1 MASTKNKKA
10 NTLEPFCVCCGSTK
24 NSDFY
29 MSKSK
34 LFAATGKLLIC
45 KQCIDNLFND
55 YFALYG
61 ENKKAMYFLC
71 RRLDVPFSI
80 AAFNGAT
87 NHSIKTGWKI
97 WQSYFKEINSLGGT
111 NNYGDC
117 FDQSDDFL
125 DDENTENNNI
135 NLEKEDLYISD
146 ELVRKWGNLPQQDI
160 IFLEEQYREW
170 CTRYDVSTKAME
182 LLVQEICYQQLN
194 IKKNRERGNN
204 VSKELKDLQ
213 DLMNSAALKPI
224 QESAAMAAD
233 VNTLGTWIK
242 KFENEKPIPE
252 PDPEFKDVDSIKKY
266 IRVWF
271 LGHFCRMLGIN
282 NEYAKEYDEEMRKYS
297 VEITDEDLKQNDNIN
312 FDKEL
317 DEENITEESGGQ
329 DGLVQ

>member
-1 MASTKNKKA
+1 MANTKNKKA

-24 NSDFY
+24 SSDFY

-34 LFAATGKLLIC
+34 LFAATGKLLVC

-242 KFENEKPIPE
+242 KFENEKPILE
-252 PDPEFKDVDSIKKY
+252 TDPEFQDVDGIKKY

-282 NEYAKEYDEEMRKYS
+282 NEYAREYEEETRKYS
-297 VEITDEDLKQNDNIN
+297 VD
-312 FDKEL
+312 
-317 DEENITEESGGQ
+317 ITEEELSKNKNINNDDEEYDNGIDEEGVH
-329 DGLVQ
+329 DALV

>member
-1 MASTKNKKA
+1 MANTKNKKA
-10 NTLEPFCVCCGSTK
+10 NTLEPFCACCGSTK
-24 NSDFY
+24 TKDFY

-34 LFAATGKLLIC
+34 LYAATGKLLVC

-61 ENKKAMYFLC
+61 ENKKTMYFLC
-71 RRLDVPFSI
+71 RRLDMPFSI

-111 NNYGDC
+111 NNYGNC

-135 NLEKEDLYISD
+135 NLAKEDLYISD

-242 KFENEKPIPE
+242 KFENEKPIPK
-252 PDPEFKDVDSIKKY
+252 PDPEFQDVDGIKKY

-282 NEYAKEYDEEMRKYS
+282 NVYAKEYEEELRKYS
-297 VEITDEDLKQNDNIN
+297 VEITEEDLQNNNIN
-312 FDKEL
+312 DDIDDNVEL
-317 DEENITEESGGQ
+317 DNTEVGGQ
-329 DGLVQ
+329 DGMVQ

>member
-1 MASTKNKKA
+1 MANTKNKKA

-24 NSDFY
+24 SSDFY

-34 LFAATGKLLIC
+34 LFAATGKLLVC

-252 PDPEFKDVDSIKKY
+252 PDPEFQDVDGIKKY

-282 NEYAKEYDEEMRKYS
+282 NEYAKEYEEETRKYS
-297 VEITDEDLKQNDNIN
+297 VD
-312 FDKEL
+312 
-317 DEENITEESGGQ
+317 ITEEELSKNKNINNDDEEYDNGIDEEGVH
-329 DGLVQ
+329 DALV

>member
-1 MASTKNKKA
+1 MANTKNKKA
-10 NTLEPFCVCCGSTK
+10 NTLELFCVCCGSTK
-24 NSDFY
+24 SSDFY
-29 MSKSK
+29 VSKNRLYAAIGRLPICKECIDK
-34 LFAATGKLLIC
+34 LFNK
-45 KQCIDNLFND
+45 
-55 YFALYG
+55 YFAIYG

-97 WQSYFKEINSLGGT
+97 WRSYFKEINSLGGT

-125 DDENTENNNI
+125 DDNIKLDNNI
-135 NLEKEDLYISD
+135 SVSD
-146 ELVRKWGNLPQQDI
+146 EESNSYLIRKWGNLPPQDLQY
-160 IFLEEQYREW
+160 LEEQYNDW
-170 CTRYDVSTKAME
+170 CNRYDVSTKAME

-252 PDPEFKDVDSIKKY
+252 PDPEFQDVDGIKKY

-282 NEYAKEYDEEMRKYS
+282 NVYAKEYEEELRKYS
-297 VEITDEDLKQNDNIN
+297 VEITEEDLQNNNIN
-312 FDKEL
+312 DDIDDNVES
-317 DEENITEESGGQ
+317 DNTEVGGQ
-329 DGLVQ
+329 DGMVQ

>member
-1 MASTKNKKA
+1 MTNTKNKKA

-24 NSDFY
+24 SSDFY
-29 MSKSK
+29 ISKSR
-34 LFAATGKLLIC
+34 LFAATGKLMVC

-80 AAFNGAT
+80 AALNGAT

-97 WQSYFKEINSLGGT
+97 WQSYFKEINSFGDI
-111 NNYGDC
+111 NNYGNC

-125 DDENTENNNI
+125 EDENTENNNI
-135 NLEKEDLYISD
+135 NLRKEDLDISD

-182 LLVQEICYQQLN
+182 LLVQEICYQQLT
-194 IKKNRERGNN
+194 IKKKRERQES

-213 DLMNSAALKPI
+213 ELMNSSALKPI
-224 QESAAMAAD
+224 QESAAMGSE

-242 KFENEKPIPE
+242 KFENEKPIPKS
-252 PDPEFKDVDSIKKY
+252 DPEFQDVDGIKKY
-266 IRVWF
+266 VRIWF

-282 NEYAKEYDEEMRKYS
+282 NIYAKEYEEEMMKYS
-297 VEITDEDLKQNDNIN
+297 VD
-312 FDKEL
+312 
-317 DEENITEESGGQ
+317 ITEEELQKNSNINGDVEFKENEEGVHN
-329 DGLVQ
+329 GVV

>member
-1 MASTKNKKA
+1 MCKHKNKKA
-10 NTLEPFCVCCGSTK
+10 NTLEPFVLAAWSTK
-24 NSDFY
+24 TKDFY

-34 LFAATGKLLIC
+34 LFAATGKLLVC

-135 NLEKEDLYISD
+135 NLEKEYLYISD
-146 ELVRKWGNLPQQDI
+146 ELIRKWGNLPQQDI

-194 IKKNRERGNN
+194 IKRIENVVTTLAKN
-204 VSKELKDLQ
+204 
-213 DLMNSAALKPI
+213 
-224 QESAAMAAD
+224 
-233 VNTLGTWIK
+233 
-242 KFENEKPIPE
+242 
-252 PDPEFKDVDSIKKY
+252 
-266 IRVWF
+266 
-271 LGHFCRMLGIN
+271 
-282 NEYAKEYDEEMRKYS
+282 
-297 VEITDEDLKQNDNIN
+297 
-312 FDKEL
+312 
-317 DEENITEESGGQ
+317 
-329 DGLVQ
+329 

>member
-1 MASTKNKKA
+1 LKEGIYVANTKNKKA

-24 NSDFY
+24 SSDFY

-34 LFAATGKLLIC
+34 LFAATGKLLVC

-87 NHSIKTGWKI
+87 NHSI
-97 WQSYFKEINSLGGT
+97 

-252 PDPEFKDVDSIKKY
+252 PDPEFQDVDDIKKY

-282 NEYAKEYDEEMRKYS
+282 NVYAKEYEEELRKYS
-297 VEITDEDLKQNDNIN
+297 VEITEEDLQKNNISDDVYDNVKSDN
-312 FDKEL
+312 MEV
-317 DEENITEESGGQ
+317 GGQ
-329 DGLVQ
+329 DDMVQ